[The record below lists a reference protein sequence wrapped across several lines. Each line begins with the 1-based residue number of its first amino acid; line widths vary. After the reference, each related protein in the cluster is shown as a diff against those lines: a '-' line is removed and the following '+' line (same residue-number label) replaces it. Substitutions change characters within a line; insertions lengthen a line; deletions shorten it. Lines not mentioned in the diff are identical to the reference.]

1 MKYIILI
8 FIGFV
13 IFIYSCKNETED
25 GIISDELLN
34 TSDPEIISKL
44 TEEIRKNPENPE
56 LFAKR
61 SMVYAEKGKID
72 DALNDINIAVRLD
85 SMNPEFYIRQ
95 SSLYLL
101 LGKSEK
107 AKLSLEKSNR
117 LMPKNQETLLKLSEL
132 YLLVKDYKNSVSFL
146 NDVERLNPNHERIF
160 FMRGLINYETDQD
173 DEAIVNFQKAIEK
186 KPDFYEVYILL
197 GLLYTE
203 KSDSLAISYFNNAIR
218 VNPGSIEAFYNLA
231 MFYQENEKPQK
242 AIECYNHIIDS
253 LDNNYKLAYYNIGYN
268 YLVNIINYDSAIVYF
283 DRAIAIDHRYAEA
296 YYNKGVCYEMKK
308 DYKNA
313 RLEFET
319 ANRLKANYDKAIEGL
334 NRIQGK

>member
-1 MKYIILI
+1 
-8 FIGFV
+8 
-13 IFIYSCKNETED
+13 
-25 GIISDELLN
+25 
-34 TSDPEIISKL
+34 
-44 TEEIRKNPENPE
+44 
-56 LFAKR
+56 
-61 SMVYAEKGKID
+61 
-72 DALNDINIAVRLD
+72 
-85 SMNPEFYIRQ
+85 
-95 SSLYLL
+95 
-101 LGKSEK
+101 
-107 AKLSLEKSNR
+107 
-117 LMPKNQETLLKLSEL
+117 
-132 YLLVKDYKNSVSFL
+132 
-146 NDVERLNPNHERIF
+146 
-160 FMRGLINYETDQD
+160 MRGLINYETDQD
-173 DEAIVNFQKAIEK
+173 DAAIVNFQKAIEK
-186 KPDFYEVYILL
+186 NPDFYEVYILL
-197 GLLYTE
+197 GLLCTE

-218 VNPGSIEAFYNLA
+218 VNPGSIEAFYDLA